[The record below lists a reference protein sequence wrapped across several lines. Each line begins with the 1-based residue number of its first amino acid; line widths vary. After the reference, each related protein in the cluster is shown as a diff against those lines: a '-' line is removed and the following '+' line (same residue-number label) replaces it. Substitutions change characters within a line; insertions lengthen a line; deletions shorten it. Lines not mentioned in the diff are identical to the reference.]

1 MKNLSKEISE
11 LIINEYGEDELLKK
25 LSDPYWFQSFGCVLG
40 FDWHSSGLTT
50 TTTGALKEALKENP
64 AIGIAGGKK
73 LARKAPEEIKS
84 LGERFNFSEQK
95 INELIRISRLSAKVD
110 NALVQDSFNLYH
122 HTIFFT
128 QHSWAVV
135 QQGMKDRY
143 ARRYHWINNE
153 NLNFV
158 NEPHAGIISDLL
170 TNTLNLTAYE
180 SKETRKCSLDLIKD
194 NPTRLKKYIQP
205 LKIHNQRTLFDFN
218 KTAAFSMPSQHFPS
232 INADLKTLLKVYEMQ
247 PENYEEMILIKGM
260 GQKNIRALAMIS
272 HLVHGTELSWK
283 DPVKFSFAHGGK
295 DGWPYPVDKK
305 VMTENTEFLQQAI
318 VDAKINSVDKVRCL
332 KRLDRFYAPLVRI

>member
-1 MKNLSKEISE
+1 MPRTGTATLPLHYGKAPRWLFSRMTLLAREIIAALVSE
-11 LIINEYGEDELLKK
+11 FSPEEVLKRF
-25 LSDPYWFQSFGCVLG
+25 SDPYWFQSFGCVLG

-143 ARRYHWINNE
+143 
-153 NLNFV
+153 
-158 NEPHAGIISDLL
+158 
-170 TNTLNLTAYE
+170 
-180 SKETRKCSLDLIKD
+180 
-194 NPTRLKKYIQP
+194 
-205 LKIHNQRTLFDFN
+205 
-218 KTAAFSMPSQHFPS
+218 
-232 INADLKTLLKVYEMQ
+232 
-247 PENYEEMILIKGM
+247 
-260 GQKNIRALAMIS
+260 
-272 HLVHGTELSWK
+272 
-283 DPVKFSFAHGGK
+283 
-295 DGWPYPVDKK
+295 
-305 VMTENTEFLQQAI
+305 
-318 VDAKINSVDKVRCL
+318 
-332 KRLDRFYAPLVRI
+332 